1 MFRKILFFCF
11 LFFASVG
18 AMAQLNQDALR
29 KIYFRL
35 ATDSTKKDSTLL
47 IAFKIKD
54 AAVKEFGSQSM
65 EYFRALNN
73 IGVTYS
79 EREDFENAAIWWRKA
94 YNEIQKVK
102 DFENITT
109 TEFIYSNLKMRY
121 LYHVKNIDSANFFS
135 AKYLDFKLK
144 NTRDKRTNLNV
155 VADVANSFEEAFG
168 AQSASRYCKQVLI
181 LRKELFGNRNAEII
195 YEIDSILCKS
205 KLKNLQDWRYNLYSV
220 LDTVYSLAK
229 IDSMSRAELDKGN
242 SWKSIYYAKE
252 MMDLTSL
259 NGDTSE
265 KFIVSLQR
273 LGLAYQDYLEQDS
286 LAKYCM
292 FKALNIL
299 AKNGLQNSVKTVD
312 VLADLHAIYFK
323 QHDFK
328 NAVVLESEL
337 LSISKM
343 LPDSLKTYVAAL
355 KAIGSQYNSSD
366 AKYDLKNYQKSS
378 EYLRQSANLALT
390 IYGNKNKT
398 YSQVLTSLGGTY
410 IHYGQLDSAEIAY
423 LKAYSAYHDVN
434 TDLTYKLAR
443 QLQYVYDYKGEDAKS
458 NIWLQKALEIKK
470 LNGDTVN
477 FNFINDLYGLV
488 AGATAL
494 KDWKNAERALSRMEK
509 ILIENFDTKSQEYER
524 YRSVKVSYGLQSG
537 NFSGLDTL
545 MLNNIKLIEDTST
558 YDQNKSEILRSKK
571 NYYQMLAEVYLR
583 QGNLKLAQQTNEYA
597 FKLSNFDSTQVY
609 LFTQKA
615 AIMSKLHKTD
625 SAIFYYKKAIVALG
639 DKTSSSSEIAIPDV
653 KMSMADVYFNVGNY
667 LEAESLMRESL
678 TQINDFM
685 ILNMAGFSEKEKRLY
700 NRTLQENLYKYFSVQ
715 SILYKNKPEIN
726 KTAYNFVVQT
736 KGLLLNTSDYLVKMI
751 NSSGNDTLK
760 QQYAQLKDVR
770 KQLASAYQNGPNKLS
785 IKDSLENIAKKLEQQ
800 LSFNSESFKQF
811 QDQNN
816 IDFETI
822 KNKLGA
828 NEAAIEFVEFPYYNG
843 EKLTDSLIYAAYII
857 KPNTKYPEFVVLK
870 DGNLINSFV
879 KNQGVNG
886 RGILL
891 DDQLKNPEAY
901 KALYNCIWL
910 PLKNQL
916 AHVRKLYISADG
928 ITNNVS
934 FASLEDSSGNYLIDK
949 YDLRFVLST
958 KDIKNNISSDFKIDK
973 SIALFG
979 GAQYDLANTNITN
992 DALLGNRSLPSDATG
1007 QSKWNYLP
1015 NTLKEINS
1023 ITSMLKKNNWKVDK
1037 FAGADASESSFKEL
1051 SGSKSPSIIH
1061 ISTHGFYFPL
1071 NTNISGKALSYNHL
1085 ENPLLRTG
1093 LVFSAANEAWLGKA
1107 VENGKEDGILTA
1119 YELSNLD
1126 LSNTKLAVLSACE
1139 TGVGENVSGEG
1150 VFGLQRALKMAGVDK
1165 MIVSLWPVPDKE
1177 TAEMMQKFYGNIAI
1191 GKNIAESFNLAQTE
1205 MRKLYGAKPALWAG
1219 FVLIE

>member
-1 MFRKILFFCF
+1 MLRIILIFSF

-18 AMAQLNQDALR
+18 AMAQLNHDALR
-29 KIYFRL
+29 KIYLRL
-35 ATDSTKKDSTLL
+35 GKDSTKKDSTLL
-47 IAFKIKD
+47 IAFKIED
-54 AAVKEFGSQSM
+54 AAVKEFGTQSM

-79 EREDFENAAIWWRKA
+79 DREDFKNAAIWWRKA

-121 LYHVKNIDSANFFS
+121 LYHVKNMDSANFFS
-135 AKYLDFKLK
+135 AKYLNVKLK
-144 NTRDKRTNLNV
+144 NTRDKRANLNA
-155 VADVANSFEEAFG
+155 VADVANSFEEIFG
-168 AQSASRYCKQVLI
+168 IQSASRYYKQVLI
-181 LRKELFGNRNAEII
+181 LRKELFGERNAEII
-195 YEIDSILCKS
+195 GEIDSILCKS
-205 KLKNLQDWRYNLYSV
+205 KLKYLSTLRYDLYSV
-220 LDTVYSLAK
+220 LDTVYSLTK
-229 IDSMSRAELDKGN
+229 IDSMSRAELDKSN
-242 SWKSIYYAKE
+242 SWKCIYYAKE
-252 MMDLTSL
+252 MMDQASV
-259 NGDTSE
+259 NGETSE
-265 KFIVSLQR
+265 KFIISLQR
-273 LGLAYQDYLEQDS
+273 LGISYQDFLKDDS
-286 LAKYCM
+286 LASYCLN
-292 FKALNIL
+292 KALSIL
-299 AKNGLQNSVKTVD
+299 EKNGLRGSVRAVN

-328 NAVVLESEL
+328 NAEAVENEL
-337 LSISKM
+337 LTTSER
-343 LPDSLKTYVAAL
+343 LTDSLKTYVGVL
-355 KAIGSQYNSSD
+355 KVLGSHYNSVD
-366 AKYDLKNYQKSS
+366 VKFDIKNYRKSS
-378 EYLRQSANLALT
+378 AYLRQSANLALN
-390 IYGNKNKT
+390 IYGHKSKV
-398 YSQVLTSLGGTY
+398 YAQVLTSLGGTY
-410 IHYGQLDSAEIAY
+410 IHYGQLDSAETTY
-423 LKAYSAYHDVN
+423 LKAYSAYN
-434 TDLTYKLAR
+434 EANAELTYKLAR

-458 NIWLQKALEIKK
+458 NIWLQKAIDIKK

-477 FNFINDLYGLV
+477 FNFVNDLYGLV
-488 AGATAL
+488 AGATTL
-494 KDWKNAERALSRMEK
+494 KDWKSATLSLNRMEK
-509 ILIENFDTKSQEYER
+509 ILIKHFDINSQEYER
-524 YRSVKVSYGLQSG
+524 YRSIKVSYGLQRG
-537 NFSGLDTL
+537 LYSGLDTL
-545 MLNNIKLIEDTST
+545 VLNNIKILEDTLLYNQKANGVVS
-558 YDQNKSEILRSKK
+558 SKK

-583 QGNLKLAQQTNEYA
+583 QGKLQLAQQANTQA
-597 FKLSNFDSTQVY
+597 LVLSNFDSTQAY

-615 AIMSKLHKTD
+615 AILSKLHNID
-625 SAIFYYKKAIVALG
+625 SAIFFYKTAIAALS
-639 DKTSSSSEIAIPDV
+639 DKTTSTSQIAIPEV
-653 KMSMADVYFNVGNY
+653 KMNMADVYFNVGNY

-685 ILNMAGFSEKEKRLY
+685 VKNMAGFSEKEKRLY
-700 NRTLQENLYKYFSVQ
+700 NRNLQENLYKYYSVQ
-715 SILYKNKPEIN
+715 SLLYKTKPEVN
-726 KTAYNFVVQT
+726 KSAYNFVLQT
-736 KGLLLNTSDYLVKMI
+736 KGLLLNTSDYLVKLI

-760 QQYAQLKDVR
+760 QQYAQLKEVR
-770 KQLASAYQNGPNKLS
+770 KQLAKAYQNGKNKLS

-800 LSFNSESFKQF
+800 LSFNSTSFKQF

-822 KNKLGA
+822 KNKLGV

-843 EKLTDSLIYAAYII
+843 EKLTDSLIYAAYIV

-891 DDQLKNPEAY
+891 DAQLKNPEAY
-901 KALYNCIWL
+901 TALYKCIWL
-910 PLKNQL
+910 PLNNQL
-916 AHVRKLYISADG
+916 ANVRKIYISADG

-934 FASLEDSSGNYLIDK
+934 FASLQDSSGNYLIDK

-958 KDIKNNISSDFKIDK
+958 KDIKSNISLNFKIDK

-979 GAQYDLANTNITN
+979 GAQYDLANTNLTS
-992 DALLGNRSLPSDATG
+992 DALFRNRSLPSDATG

-1023 ITSMLKKNNWKVDK
+1023 ITSMLKKGNWKVDK

-1051 SGSKSPSIIH
+1051 SGPKSPSIIH

-1071 NTNISGKALSYNHL
+1071 NTNISEKALSYNYL

-1126 LSNTKLAVLSACE
+1126 LSNTQLAVLSACE